1 MWSLLRTAQGL
12 FCFFVVVVFVVV
24 EVVVGLV
31 SWFVLDIYYMIMCY
45 LVFLLSFY
53 WHLSLRGDFDRGH
66 SFMVVVLGAVG
77 FEWWVTQCGA

>member
-1 MWSLLRTAQGL
+1 MYLCC
-12 FCFFVVVVFVVV
+12 CFVVVV

-53 WHLSLRGDFDRGH
+53 WHLSLGGDFDRGH
-66 SFMVVVLGAVG
+66 SFMVIVLGAVG